1 VNDALKQGSHL
12 GNYEFLKYFLFTT
25 FFQRMYLRKGKI
37 IVIEGIDKAGKTT
50 QAKLLQENLRT
61 KCIRFD
67 FPDYSTPV
75 GKEIKK
81 FLDGKRGYSDEV
93 KMILLSANRWEKK
106 AEIER
111 VIGKGTTIIM
121 NRYFQSNLVYGISK
135 GLKLDWLLALDKGL
149 PGADLVIVI
158 DIKTNTLVTRSKH
171 GIIDTFEKDLELIR
185 KVKKNYRILA
195 NKFNWSIID
204 GEKSVDDVHYQVL
217 KIVKKI
223 VKI

>member
-1 VNDALKQGSHL
+1 
-12 GNYEFLKYFLFTT
+12 
-25 FFQRMYLRKGKI
+25 MYLPRGKI
-37 IVIEGIDKAGKTT
+37 IVFEGIDKAGKTT
-50 QAKLLQENLRT
+50 QAKLLQKKLRS
-61 KCIRFD
+61 KCVRFD

-75 GKEIKK
+75 GKEIKQ

-106 AEIER
+106 AEIQR

-121 NRYFQSNLVYGISK
+121 NRYYQSNLVYGISK
-135 GLKLDWLLALDKGL
+135 GLKLDWLLALDEGL
-149 PGADLVIVI
+149 PRADLVLVI
-158 DIKTNTLVTRSKH
+158 DIKTNTLVTRSKN
-171 GIIDTFEKDLELIR
+171 GTIDTFEKDLELIR
-185 KVKKNYRILA
+185 RVKKNYRILA